1 MSAPQFTNR
10 LIKEKSPYLSQ
21 HAHNPVDWY
30 PWGQEAFDVAKALDK
45 PIFLSI
51 GYATCHWC
59 HVMEKESF
67 QDVDVARMM
76 NDAFVNIKVD
86 REELPHVDNLYM
98 ELAQALMSSSG
109 GWPLNLVLTP
119 DLKPFFAATYLPPTN
134 RRGMVGMGQ
143 FIQSIK
149 HLWTTEDRKHLID
162 QADKIVKI
170 FEHSS
175 KPAGEALPTQDS
187 LSNAVEM
194 IYSIVDPIYGGMK
207 GEPKFP
213 WGYQSSFLLEYSK
226 TKGDGRALFCAEL
239 TLDKMLRG
247 GIYDQI
253 GGGFSRY
260 AIDERW
266 MVPHFEKMLYDNA
279 ILARAYLAAW
289 KSLKKES
296 YKNACEEILNYVLR
310 EMTHSQGGFYSAEDA
325 DSEGHEGMFYTWTL
339 EEVNAVLSEEEAQ
352 VFSRY
357 YGMAEPNFEG
367 RSVLYIPYS
376 TEEFAEMHNIA
387 IEKLKELLSQSREKL
402 MQRRKQRE
410 HPFKDD
416 KIIVSWNGLMIDA
429 MAAASEALGKPVFRE
444 AAVKAAQFVKENLW
458 KEGHLFRRWRD
469 GEGRF
474 SAGLD
479 DYAFL
484 IKGLIT
490 LFEEGC
496 GSEWLAWAVQ
506 LAEVLEKEFKAPGG
520 AFYYACEDQTLMVR
534 KCEYYDGA
542 EPSGN
547 AVHAENLIRLY
558 QLTQAPNY
566 LAQVEDEMKA
576 AKEFMETYPP
586 GACYHYLSLHRYLNL
601 KAPTIVIALNEQQSL
616 RKEIHEALGSHFLP
630 HASIIWK
637 EVQDTQLPALIPS
650 LVDKNPIDGQT
661 AIYICRQDHCE
672 APLRGKDEIL
682 CALGKL

>member
-30 PWGQEAFDVAKALDK
+30 PWGQEAFDLAKALDK

-67 QDVDVARMM
+67 QNVEVAEMM

-119 DLKPFFAATYLPPTN
+119 ELKPFFAATYLPPVN

-170 FEHSS
+170 FERSS
-175 KPAGEALPTQDS
+175 QPCGAVLPTEES
-187 LSNAVEM
+187 LSNAVE
-194 IYSIVDPIYGGMK
+194 ILYGLVDPVYGGMK
-207 GEPKFP
+207 GKPKFP
-213 WGYQSSFLLEYSK
+213 WGYQSCFLLQYSK
-226 TKGDGRALFCAEL
+226 VKGDSRALFCAEL

-260 AIDERW
+260 AVDERW
-266 MVPHFEKMLYDNA
+266 MIPHFEKMLYDNA
-279 ILARAYLAAW
+279 ILARTYLAGW
-289 KSLKKES
+289 KYLKKES
-296 YKNACEEILNYVLR
+296 YKSACEEILNYVLR
-310 EMTHSQGGFYSAEDA
+310 EMTHPQGGFYSAEDA
-325 DSEGHEGMFYTWTL
+325 DSEGQEGMFYTWSF
-339 EEVNAVLSEEEAQ
+339 EEIHEVLSEEEAQ
-352 VFSRY
+352 VFCRY
-357 YGMAEPNFEG
+357 YGVTPQPNFEG
-367 RSVLYIPYS
+367 RSVLYIPYPL
-376 TEEFAEMHNIA
+376 EEFAEMHGVPL
-387 IEKLKELLSQSREKL
+387 EKLKTLLSQSREKL
-402 MQRRKQRE
+402 MQRRQKRE

-416 KIIVSWNGLMIDA
+416 KIIVSWNGLMIDV
-429 MAAASEALGKPVFRE
+429 MSAASQALGKSEFKE
-444 AAVKAAQFVKENLW
+444 AAVKAARFIKEHLW
-458 KEGHLFRRWRD
+458 KECRLLRRWRE

-474 SAGLD
+474 AAGLD

-496 GSEWLAWAVQ
+496 GSEWLIWAIE
-506 LAEVLEKEFKAPGG
+506 LTGVLEKEFKAPEG
-520 AFYYACEDQTLMVR
+520 AFYYAAEDQTLMVR

-542 EPSGN
+542 EPS
-547 AVHAENLIRLY
+547 
-558 QLTQAPNY
+558 
-566 LAQVEDEMKA
+566 
-576 AKEFMETYPP
+576 
-586 GACYHYLSLHRYLNL
+586 
-601 KAPTIVIALNEQQSL
+601 
-616 RKEIHEALGSHFLP
+616 
-630 HASIIWK
+630 
-637 EVQDTQLPALIPS
+637 
-650 LVDKNPIDGQT
+650 
-661 AIYICRQDHCE
+661 
-672 APLRGKDEIL
+672 
-682 CALGKL
+682 